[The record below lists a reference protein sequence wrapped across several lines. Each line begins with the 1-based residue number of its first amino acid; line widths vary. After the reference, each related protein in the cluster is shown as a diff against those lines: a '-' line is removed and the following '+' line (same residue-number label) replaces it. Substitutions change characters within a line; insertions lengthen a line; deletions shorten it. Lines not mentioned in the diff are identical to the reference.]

1 MAIISEHLALLL
13 KTARTPTSRFSGL
26 REYFSE
32 TLKWR
37 HYSYGPLLLA
47 ELLNAIGEQTA
58 LNIEYLEYDTI
69 DDFSYR
75 VIALMEKQGVHI
87 ETVMQLGAEGLP
99 THLLHYCLEDALTK
113 IRKAEKGSVF

>member
-37 HYSYGPLLLA
+37 HYSYGPLSLS
-47 ELLNAIGEQTA
+47 ELLSVIAAQTSLNVEQM
-58 LNIEYLEYDTI
+58 EYDTI

-75 VIALMEKQGVHI
+75 MITLAEKQREHTL
-87 ETVMQLGAEGLP
+87 TVMQIGAEGLP
-99 THLLHYCLEDALTK
+99 KHLLHYCLEQAIGK
-113 IRKAEKGSVF
+113 IKKAEKGSVF